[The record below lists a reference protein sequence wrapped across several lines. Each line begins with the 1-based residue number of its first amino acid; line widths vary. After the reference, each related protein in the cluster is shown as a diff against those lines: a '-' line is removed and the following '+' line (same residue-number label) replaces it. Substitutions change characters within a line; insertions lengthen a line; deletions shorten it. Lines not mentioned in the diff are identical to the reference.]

1 MRTLMFFCR
10 FLFTRWRRRKQ
21 VKRLLACRSHRL
33 SLLRY
38 HWYNKTFTH
47 AYLQKE
53 LRIPCGTISRLVELT
68 TRRSYFSSS
77 SRLGRGFNLQP
88 RTQNV

>member
-1 MRTLMFFCR
+1 MRATLMFFRR

-21 VKRLLACRSHRL
+21 VKLACQSHRL
-33 SLLRY
+33 SLSRY

-53 LRIPCGTISRLVELT
+53 FLAEQFQDSWNWQLDEVTFSP
-68 TRRSYFSSS
+68 RRGLEEDLIYSQ
-77 SRLGRGFNLQP
+77 GHKM
-88 RTQNV
+88 